1 MTDELNKLHE
11 EAMRYRA
18 TRHGRELADVID
30 ALRLLVELIQDIR
43 VRVEILKAKQ
53 YEKEENNG

>member
-1 MTDELNKLHE
+1 
-11 EAMRYRA
+11 MRYRA

-43 VRVEILKAKQ
+43 VRVEILKAKRH
-53 YEKEENNG
+53 EKEENND